1 MENQSTWDEEE
12 VWIQNGPNEE
22 EEDAEDA
29 SEDEAPSR
37 KRPRISKLSPQ
48 NIRAVT
54 LLAAYEM
61 RFGHA
66 PPRDIWEFDLPS
78 YLSGTVS
85 RKAYIDEQSVGFT
98 VGFTTSDLFGTDQ
111 KMTIHSECD
120 SVVKHA
126 LEGSRTREAPRT
138 LRRPAGLHS
147 SKFKREWIYEIR
159 KFGPR
164 IV

>member
-1 MENQSTWDEEE
+1 MIAGAIVHHDPEGAMENQSTWDEEE

-85 RKAYIDEQSVGFT
+85 RMLTLTNNLLGS
-98 VGFTTSDLFGTDQ
+98 L
-111 KMTIHSECD
+111 
-120 SVVKHA
+120 
-126 LEGSRTREAPRT
+126 LGSRRVICLARTRR
-138 LRRPAGLHS
+138 
-147 SKFKREWIYEIR
+147 
-159 KFGPR
+159 
-164 IV
+164 